1 MRLQDPFPALK
12 EHSNQWNI
20 AAMVAQ
26 LAKIEDKEE
35 RLAVLNVIRFI
46 PYPIILLQVYE
57 QLPAELKSQPHNF
70 KAQQE
75 IKRLVLEKIKEYSLI
90 IGEDH
95 RDNLTEAGSRTLDLF
110 QTVDN
115 FLPDI
120 TLLDSPYVLEA
131 SKDSSHAL
139 QFLLACRT
147 FYQRHNGLPQTTKLP
162 DMHTSTKQ
170 YLELKQIYRHQH
182 EIDIAELQAILKE
195 SIDSSLSSDEISD
208 FIDSIDALKILE
220 FGEYSKELEK
230 VDNPNLQWEAPEWR
244 HILLALR
251 AYKLF
256 EEKEGR
262 APTPQD
268 F

>member
-1 MRLQDPFPALK
+1 MVFITVVGFYIYIRNQQKLHIVESENTTSKKYYMRLQDPFPALK

-20 AAMVAQ
+20 AEMVGQ

-35 RLAVLNVIRFI
+35 RLAILNVIRFI
-46 PYPIILLQVYE
+46 PYPIVLLQIYE
-57 QLPAELKSQPHNF
+57 QLPAELKSQPHSF

-95 RDNLTEAGSRTLDLF
+95 RENFTEAGNRTLDLF

-120 TLLDSPYVLEA
+120 TLLDSPFVLEA
-131 SKDSSHAL
+131 NKDSPHAL

-170 YLELKQIYRHQH
+170 YL
-182 EIDIAELQAILKE
+182 
-195 SIDSSLSSDEISD
+195 
-208 FIDSIDALKILE
+208 
-220 FGEYSKELEK
+220 
-230 VDNPNLQWEAPEWR
+230 
-244 HILLALR
+244 
-251 AYKLF
+251 
-256 EEKEGR
+256 
-262 APTPQD
+262 
-268 F
+268 